1 MIKWLQNYLISWGQT
16 EIQAEI
22 IARTLFCLVLLL
34 AVWLV
39 YLVFKGPV
47 LRLLERLVVETTTK
61 IKWDDVL
68 LQEHFFHRIISFLPV
83 LILYQGIP
91 QVLKDT
97 TFETPSRTLL
107 AILLVILG
115 MLIVDSLINTA
126 RIIYDT
132 REISKKIPIDPF
144 VQVVKIFLYFIT
156 LILLASMLL
165 NKSPLFLIS
174 GLGAITAVL
183 LIVFKDTLM
192 GFVAGIQL
200 ISNRMIGKGDW
211 ISMPSYGADGDVKEI
226 TLATV
231 KVENWDKTIT
241 TIPTY
246 ALISESFK
254 NWKNM
259 SRSGGRRIKRSIH
272 IDMSY
277 IKFCDE
283 EMLERFAEIH
293 RLKNFLNSRIR
304 DIEEHNRTIINNQSS
319 VVDLRNLTNIG
330 VLRYYILHYLK
341 EHPKIHKESDTWT
354 FMVRQ
359 LPPGENGLPLE
370 IYVFSND
377 VKWENYEDLMSDIF
391 DHILA
396 VIPLFDLRVFQN
408 PTGSDFRHWLSASET
423 SSTAPTQYS

>member
-16 EIQAEI
+16 EIQADI

-83 LILYQGIP
+83 LLLYQGIP
-91 QVLKDT
+91 QALKDT
-97 TFETPSRTLL
+97 TFETPARTLL
-107 AILLVILG
+107 AMLLVILG

-126 RIIYDT
+126 RTIYDT
-132 REISKKIPIDPF
+132 RVISKKIPISPF
-144 VQVVKIFLYFIT
+144 VQVLKIFLYFIT

-183 LIVFKDTLM
+183 LLVFKDTLM

-259 SRSGGRRIKRSIH
+259 TNSGGRRIKRSIH
-272 IDMSY
+272 IDMSC
-277 IKFCDE
+277 IKFCDN
-283 EMLERFAEIH
+283 EMLERFSEIH
-293 RLKNFLNSRIR
+293 RLKKFLNDRIR
-304 DIEEHNRTIINNQSS
+304 VIEEHNRTIIKDHSS
-319 VVDLRNLTNIG
+319 IVDLRNLTNIG
-330 VLRYYILHYLK
+330 VLRYYIEHYLK
-341 EHPKIHKESDTWT
+341 EHPKIHKDSDKWT
-354 FMVRQ
+354 FMIRQ
-359 LPPGENGLPLE
+359 LSPGENGLPLE
-370 IYVFSND
+370 VYVFSND
-377 VKWENYEDLMSDIF
+377 VRWEKYEELMSDIF

-408 PTGSDFRHWLSASET
+408 PTGSDFRHWLPAPDT
-423 SSTAPTQYS
+423 SSTVPMP

>member
-1 MIKWLQNYLISWGQT
+1 MIKWLQNYFITWGQT
-16 EIQAEI
+16 EIQADI
-22 IARTLFCLVLLL
+22 FARTLFCLVMLLV
-34 AVWLV
+34 VWIV
-39 YLVFKGPV
+39 YLILKGPV
-47 LRLLERLVVETTTK
+47 LRLLERFVVGTTTK

-68 LQEHFFHRIISFLPV
+68 MQMRFFHRIIRFLPV

-91 QVLKDT
+91 LALRDT
-97 TFETPSRTLL
+97 PFETTARTIL
-107 AILLVILG
+107 AMLLVILG
-115 MLIVDSLINTA
+115 MFIVDSLINTGKT
-126 RIIYDT
+126 IYAT
-132 REISKKIPIDPF
+132 REISKKIPVGPF
-144 VQVVKIFLYFIT
+144 VQVLKIFLYFIT
-156 LILLASMLL
+156 LILLVSMLV

-174 GLGAITAVL
+174 GLGAIAAVL
-183 LIVFKDTLM
+183 LLVFKDTLM

-200 ISNRMIGKGDW
+200 IANRMIGRGDW

-246 ALISESFK
+246 ALVSESFK

-259 SRSGGRRIKRSIH
+259 SRSGVRLINQTIN
-272 IDMSY
+272 IDMSC
-277 IKFCDE
+277 IKFCDK
-283 EMLERFAEIH
+283 EMLERFSEIH
-293 RLKNFLNSRIR
+293 RLKDFLNTKIR
-304 DIEEHNRTIINNQSS
+304 DIEKHNQTLIDAHSS
-319 VVDLRNLTNIG
+319 VVDLRNMTNIG

-341 EHPKIHKESDTWT
+341 EDPKIHKESKEWT

-359 LPPGENGLPLE
+359 LPPMENGLPLE

-377 VKWENYEDLMSDIF
+377 VNWVNYENLMSDIF

-408 PTGSDFRHWLSASET
+408 PTGSDFRHWLPASDT
-423 SSTAPTQYS
+423 SSTVPKQ

>member
-1 MIKWLQNYLISWGQT
+1 VIKWLQNYLISWGQT
-16 EIQAEI
+16 EIQADI

-68 LQEHFFHRIISFLPV
+68 MQEHFFHRIISFLPV
-83 LILYQGIP
+83 LLLYQGIP
-91 QVLKDT
+91 WVLKDT
-97 TFETPSRTLL
+97 TFEKPTRTLL
-107 AILLVILG
+107 AMLLVILG
-115 MLIVDSLINTA
+115 MLIVDSLINTS
-126 RIIYDT
+126 RTIYDT

-144 VQVVKIFLYFIT
+144 VQVLKIFLYSIS
-156 LILLASMLL
+156 LILLTSMLL

-183 LIVFKDTLM
+183 LLVFKDTLM

-259 SRSGGRRIKRSIH
+259 TNSGGRRIKRSIH

-304 DIEEHNRTIINNQSS
+304 DIEEHNRTIINNHSS